1 MPGFYS
7 GARVVRASNHFDRRS
22 HRPCQD
28 QRSTSKPRA
37 TARSPAAAFWRMPA
51 SPLSPSPSSSRNW
64 SEGARR
70 TRRSTWASSA
80 AADAAPGSPT
90 CFKKHG
96 GYNIVALADYFPDRV
111 EAAGNKLGVP
121 ASSRFTGLSAY
132 RRLLEQKLD
141 AVAIESPPFFHPSQA
156 ADAVAAGQARVPGQA
171 GGRRRA
177 RLHDD
182 RAEREEG
189 DGQPASVS
197 SMDFQTRATAPFIE
211 AMRRVHAGALG
222 AFVFGE
228 ATYHAEDP
236 FLEKA
241 DAVKSGTP
249 EGLLRGWGLSREYSG
264 DIITEQNIHTLDVMN
279 WIMAKPPHVR
289 LRHRRPQVPEGR
301 HVLRHVQRHF
311 KYADDVGI
319 AFTSRQF
326 DGFGTRP
333 EGIRNRM
340 FGTEGVLETEY
351 GGQVLV
357 RGKDF
362 YNGGKTEDIY
372 ERGAVTNIAAFHDA
386 IVKGDY
392 SNPTV
397 AESVRSNLVTIL
409 GRTAAYEGRVV
420 TWDELMKSE
429 ARLMPDLKGLRD

>member
-1 MPGFYS
+1 MAGTRSNS
-7 GARVVRASNHFDRRS
+7 GEPRGGGLSRR
-22 HRPCQD
+22 R
-28 QRSTSKPRA
+28 
-37 TARSPAAAFWRMPA
+37 F
-51 SPLSPSPSSSRNW
+51 L
-64 SEGARR
+64 
-70 TRRSTWASSA
+70 
-80 AADAAPGSPT
+80 ADAGVTALAFSIVKPELVRGSQANSKIDLGLIGCGGRGT
-90 CFKKHG
+90 WIADLFKKHG
-96 GYNIVALADYFPDRV
+96 GYNVVALADYFPDRV
-111 EAAGNKLGVP
+111 EAAGDKLGVP

-141 AVAIESPPFFHPSQA
+141 AVAIESPPFFHPIQA
-156 ADAVAAGQARVPGQA
+156 ADAVAAAKHVYLA
-171 GGRRRA
+171 K
-177 RLHDD
+177 
-182 RAEREEG
+182 
-189 DGQPASVS
+189 PAAVDVS
-197 SMDFQTRATAPFIE
+197 GCLTIEQSAKKASASQRCFLIDFQTRATAPFIE
-211 AMRRVHAGALG
+211 AMRRVHSGALG
-222 AFVFGE
+222 SFVFGE

-236 FLEKA
+236 FLEKV

-249 EGLLRGWGLSREYSG
+249 EGVLRGWGLSREYSG

-279 WIMAKPPHVR
+279 WIMAKPPISASGTG
-289 LRHRRPQVPEGR
+289 GR
-301 HVLRHVQRHF
+301 KFREVGTCWDTFSVTY

-372 ERGAVTNIAAFHDA
+372 ERGAVNNISAFHDA
-386 IVKGDY
+386 IAKGDY

-409 GRTAAYEGRVV
+409 GRTAAYEGRVI
-420 TWDELMKSE
+420 TWDDLMKSE
-429 ARLMPDLKGLRD
+429 ARLTPDLKGLKD